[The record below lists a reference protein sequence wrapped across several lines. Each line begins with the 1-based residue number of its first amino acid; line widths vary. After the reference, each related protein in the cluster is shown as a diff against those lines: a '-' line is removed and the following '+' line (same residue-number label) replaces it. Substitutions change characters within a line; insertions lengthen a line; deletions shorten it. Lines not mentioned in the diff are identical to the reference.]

1 MAFDAILWAKLKSS
15 ASLVGGKV
23 PSEQLPSYVDE
34 VIEVASY
41 SDLPRPGAAGKIYYT
56 LDLKESYRWGSS
68 DYILVNSV
76 NKEALAKSEDVIN
89 LKSEIES
96 TYAKKTELNGLA
108 SESFVIEKI
117 AEIKIPEVDLSG
129 YYKKTETY
137 SATQTDEKISAA
149 IAAIEFPETDLT
161 GYATEQFVKA
171 EISKIE
177 IPDLSEYAK
186 RSELPT
192 VISAFTN
199 DSGYITATALS
210 GYATE
215 AFVADE
221 IAKIDIKDLD
231 LSEYAKSSEIPK
243 AVSQLENDLG
253 FINSQALDGFVD
265 AEYVSNEISSAVA
278 DLATADQLA
287 AKADDILFTSDMI
300 VGNALGGF
308 SQGENVKNMTLKT
321 IVEKLLK
328 LSAPI
333 VDTDITVNNIKPSHT
348 YINGKLTSIDNSQ
361 VITDK
366 GLVGPE
372 DEVNLYDSASFNQ
385 GVFSDT
391 SGNIGYQV
399 AFDGF
404 SDASSNLTIY
414 IDPKYKVTSIEKW
427 NPLSKAWQTSND
439 AQGWIWEDGE
449 DGSPKLETVNID
461 GEAVQM
467 QVYTWW
473 VDEDNGYG
481 PLGADTQWRFVVAL
495 AD

>member
-41 SDLPRPGAAGKIYYT
+41 SDLPQPGAAGKIYYT

-76 NKEALAKSEDVIN
+76 NKEALAKSEDLIN

-137 SATQTDEKISAA
+137 SNVEIDKKISDA
-149 IAAIEFPETDLT
+149 IETIEFPETDLT
-161 GYATEQFVKA
+161 GYATEQFVKD

-186 RSELPT
+186 TSELPT

-199 DSGYITATALS
+199 DSGYITAAALS

-243 AVSQLENDLG
+243 AVSELENDLG

-265 AEYVSNEISSAVA
+265 AEYVSDEISSAVA
-278 DLATADQLA
+278 GLVTTDQLA

-300 VGNALGGF
+300 VGNALGDF

-321 IVEKLLK
+321 IIEKLLK
-328 LSAPI
+328 LSVAEVDVTTDNIAP
-333 VDTDITVNNIKPSHT
+333 SYT
-348 YINGKLTSIDNSQ
+348 YINGELTSIDNRQ

-372 DEVNLYDSASFNQ
+372 SDVDLYDSDSFHQ
-385 GVFSDT
+385 GVFSDA

-404 SDASSNLTIY
+404 SDPSSNLTVY

-439 AQGWIWEDGE
+439 ARGWIWEDGE

-481 PLGADTQWRFVVAL
+481 PLGADTQWRFVVEL